1 MKILYYYYVQ
11 NFFREKSLKNI
22 KNILI
27 NILICIYY
35 FKWKI
40 QKIVLLMYKDTKYLI
55 NFLFLFFIRILLQD
69 IITGYRGK
77 LRLLSTPP
85 DRTITDMNS
94 AILNIK

>member
-27 NILICIYY
+27 NILLCIYY

-40 QKIVLLMYKDTKYLI
+40 QKIVLLMYKDTKYHKFFI
-55 NFLFLFFIRILLQD
+55 SFFIRILLQD

-85 DRTITDMNS
+85 DRSITDMNS
-94 AILNIK
+94 VILNIK

>member
-27 NILICIYY
+27 NILLCIYY

-55 NFLFLFFIRILLQD
+55 NFLFLFLSEYYYRILSQD
-69 IITGYRGK
+69 IEE
-77 LRLLSTPP
+77 
-85 DRTITDMNS
+85 N
-94 AILNIK
+94 